1 MLINAKK
8 VTKTNSAVGIVPSVV
23 VLVRKVKFG
32 RRAFSCITRFCRVE
46 ADSVRFPDQA
56 RVREA
61 STIPMTMQTYR

>member
-1 MLINAKK
+1 MPKK
-8 VTKTNSAVGIVPSVV
+8 VTKTNSVDIVPSVV

-32 RRAFSCITRFCRVE
+32 RRAFSCITRFCCVE